1 MSLFV
6 YNFIHE
12 CVFDC
17 LCDIAFQCVCVI
29 VMMLITEHM
38 RVGRIAIT
46 QPLGTV
52 MPLYHT
58 RGGRIHLCVYL
69 CEVPQCIRNI

>member
-1 MSLFV
+1 MNVCLTV
-6 YNFIHE
+6 
-12 CVFDC
+12 CVTLRFS
-17 LCDIAFQCVCVI
+17 VCVI
-29 VMMLITEHM
+29 AMMLITEHM